1 MANSAQPDRI
11 DDIATDLDDLKLSVD
26 ELKADPPLDVEPKT
40 IDSLERA
47 LEDATE
53 ATNDLENQKD

>member
-1 MANSAQPDRI
+1 MANSAEPDRI
-11 DDIATDLDDLKLSVD
+11 DDIANDLDDLKLSVD

-40 IDSLERA
+40 IDSLGRA

-53 ATNDLENQKD
+53 AANDLENQKD

>member
-1 MANSAQPDRI
+1 MANSAEPDRI
-11 DDIATDLDDLKLSVD
+11 DDIANDLDDLKLSVD
-26 ELKADPPLDVEPKT
+26 ELKADPPRDVEPKT

-53 ATNDLENQKD
+53 AANDLENQKD